1 MYETWVSGPI
11 RARTRESI
19 REGRSLPQAWPG
31 SVESAGA
38 IDCVTRQGFCDQY
51 ARAGEIE
58 GAGRVSS
65 GVGSRCDG
73 SASIGG
79 ERGKHLL
86 GRGETTPS

>member
-1 MYETWVSGPI
+1 M
-11 RARTRESI
+11 A
-19 REGRSLPQAWPG
+19 G